1 MRLALAESHGFA
13 ATFKMPAI
21 LQPDRTPAHRRK
33 LIVAAGMVVF
43 ALAVWIFVEL
53 ADDAVP
59 GRYLEMETRI
69 LRAFRHSD
77 DVSRGLGPR
86 AVALAVRDI
95 TALGST
101 TVLTLLVTLVL
112 GFLLLR
118 RRYRAAG
125 LILVATFSGM
135 LFSASAKSLTARER
149 PQVVPH
155 LTETTTKSFPSGHS
169 MLSSVVYLTL
179 GALLAQDMTRRREKI
194 YIVAAAGFLTTLV
207 GLSRVYLGVH
217 YPTDVLAGWAAGVAW
232 SLLCWAIAWWLQ
244 GFGKLQQP
252 TDSGTDAG

>member
-1 MRLALAESHGFA
+1 
-13 ATFKMPAI
+13 MPAI
-21 LQPDRTPAHRRK
+21 LQRDRTHSHRRK
-33 LIVAAGMVVF
+33 LIAALGTVVF

-59 GRYLEMETRI
+59 GRYLGMETRI

-77 DVSRGLGPR
+77 DVSRGLGPP
-86 AVALAVRDI
+86 AVTQVVRDI
-95 TALGST
+95 TALGSA

-118 RRYRAAG
+118 RSFRAAG
-125 LILVATFSGM
+125 LILVATSSGM

-155 LTETTTKSFPSGHS
+155 LAESTAKSFPSGHS
-169 MLSSVVYLTL
+169 MMSSVVYLTL
-179 GALLAQDMTRRREKI
+179 GALLAQNTARRREKI
-194 YIVAAAGFLTTLV
+194 YIVAAAFFLTTLV

-244 GFGKLQQP
+244 HHGKLQRP
-252 TDSGTDAG
+252 TGPGVTQDKTPV